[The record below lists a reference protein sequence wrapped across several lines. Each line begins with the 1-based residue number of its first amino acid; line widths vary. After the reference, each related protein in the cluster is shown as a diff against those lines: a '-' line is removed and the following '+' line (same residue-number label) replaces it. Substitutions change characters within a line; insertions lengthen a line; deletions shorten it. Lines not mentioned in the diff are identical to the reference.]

1 MMNTNENVT
10 ENTVQAENL
19 LDATTRNKLADRVE
33 VLDKVKELFLLPKLE
48 MMTVQQVADYYEV
61 DSDAIQKCYQ
71 RNKEEIETDGVVRVT
86 SKAVSSLFG
95 QDVQINKTHYYCDV
109 KLSDSITLR
118 VPNKGI
124 TLFSKRVVLRIG
136 MLLRDSKIAREVRTQ
151 LLNTF
156 EHATE
161 EQRTEEIK
169 TEKEILANYGWS
181 ILYGTREQIQES
193 VRDLVDYKDR
203 HTNMLKE
210 ANNKLNQTVAMLTHN
225 AREWKPRDI
234 VNRLCRYYAVSCLG
248 KNFGGAYNKLYQELL
263 YKKNIALNKR
273 NGGKCALD
281 RVKAEEWD
289 DVVEVAAAMC
299 IAKGIDIASAINEV
313 NAQKIEK

>member
-1 MMNTNENVT
+1 MMNTNENVA

-33 VLDKVKELFLLPKLE
+33 VLDKVKELFLLPQIE
-48 MMTVQQVADYYEV
+48 MMTTEQVSNYYEV
-61 DSDAIQKCYQ
+61 ESDNVRKCYQ
-71 RNKEEIETDGVVRVT
+71 RNKAEIDFDGTAVKLVSDLKGHFVTLGFIDNVTTFDLGNGVVL
-86 SKAVSSLFG
+86 K
-95 QDVQINKTHYYCDV
+95 
-109 KLSDSITLR
+109 
-118 VPNKGI
+118 VPNRGI
-124 TLFSKRVVLRIG
+124 RMFSKRAILRIG
-136 MLLRDSKIAREVRTQ
+136 MLLRDSTVAREVRTQ

-299 IAKGIDIASAINEV
+299 IAKGIDVASVINEV
-313 NAQKIEK
+313 NALEIEK